1 MIGSKRKDK
10 PKPNEPTKIPIIIP
24 TIGNRYMYFAIS
36 SNVELDVGKMVKK
49 ENTEPICLNI
59 KPPSNQ
65 IQNKNYWNYNC
76 SKEKN

>member
-1 MIGSKRKDK
+1 
-10 PKPNEPTKIPIIIP
+10 
-24 TIGNRYMYFAIS
+24 MYFAIS